1 MSLAT
6 GVWATRLELESGGGN
21 VEGGGEGEDSHTITC
36 YVSPIVGVD
45 IVILGINVS

>member
-6 GVWATRLELESGGGN
+6 GVWATRLEFESGGD